1 MALREIRK
9 IGEDVLRKKSKT
21 VDVFDNKLKVLIED
35 MLDTMYDAEGVGL
48 AAPQIGI
55 LKKIVVIDIGDETG
69 VHVLI
74 NPEITSKS
82 GSQIGDEGCLSVP
95 GVFEEVERPNVVT
108 VKAQNENG
116 ENITLTGEGF
126 LARAICH
133 ELDHLEGTL
142 FVDKVVRK

>member
-35 MLDTMYDAEGVGL
+35 MLDTMYEAEGVGL
-48 AAPQIGI
+48 AAPQVGI

-95 GVFEEVERPNVVT
+95 GVFEEVERPNIVT

>member
-9 IGEDVLRKKSKT
+9 LGEDVLRKKSRT
-21 VDVFDNKLKVLIED
+21 VEVFDNKLKILIED
-35 MLDTMYDAEGVGL
+35 MVETMHHAEGVGL

-55 LKKIVVIDIGDETG
+55 LKRVVVIDIGDENG
-69 VHVLI
+69 VYTLV
-74 NPEITSKS
+74 NPEFVSS
-82 GSQIGDEGCLSVP
+82 EGSQTDDEGCLSIP
-95 GVFEEVERPNVVT
+95 GVFEEVERPNIVT

-133 ELDHLEGTL
+133 ELDHLDGTL
-142 FVDKVVRK
+142 FVDKVKRK

>member
-21 VDVFDNKLKVLIED
+21 VDVFDNKLKILIED
-35 MLDTMYDAEGVGL
+35 MLDTMYEAEGVGL

-82 GSQIGDEGCLSVP
+82 GSQTGDEGCLSVP